1 MNPSDYPSIQQML
14 DSLKYLRE
22 ETFLLDERDET
33 HLWVV
38 SRWIDLLLDDTDYR
52 EMRNQPELLDEPD
65 DCGMLVEFL
74 PDLPGIGEGSKYI
87 IEISHQGADDITITI
102 SDDCQYDTCKITQKN
117 LYQLARMALV
127 ILLQTENLKT
137 RERNKNEHPG
147 K

>member
-1 MNPSDYPSIQQML
+1 MTDHPSIQQML

-22 ETFLLDERDET
+22 ETTLLDERDKT
-33 HLWVV
+33 HLRVV

-52 EMRNQPELLDEPD
+52 EMRNQPEFLDEPD

-102 SDDCQYDTCKITQKN
+102 SDNCPYGTCKITQKN
-117 LYQLARMALV
+117 LYQLARIALV
-127 ILLQTENLKT
+127 ILLQTEN
-137 RERNKNEHPG
+137 PG
-147 K
+147 NP

>member
-1 MNPSDYPSIQQML
+1 ML

-22 ETFLLDERDET
+22 ETTLLDERDT
-33 HLWVV
+33 HLRVV

-52 EMRNQPELLDEPD
+52 EMRNQPEFLDKPD
-65 DCGMLVEFL
+65 DCGVLVEFL

-102 SDDCQYDTCKITQKN
+102 SDDCQYGTCKITQKN

-137 RERNKNEHPG
+137 RERNKNGHPG

>member
-1 MNPSDYPSIQQML
+1 MTEHPSIQQML

-22 ETFLLDERDET
+22 ETTLLDERDKT

-38 SRWIDLLLDDTDYR
+38 SRWIELLLDDTDYR
-52 EMRNQPELLDEPD
+52 EMRNQPEFLDEPD
-65 DCGMLVEFL
+65 DCGLLVEFL
-74 PDLPGIGEGSKYI
+74 PDLPGIGAGAKYI

-102 SDDCQYDTCKITQKN
+102 SDDCQCGNCKITQKN

-127 ILLQTENLKT
+127 ILLQTENFKT

>member
-1 MNPSDYPSIQQML
+1 MTDHTSIQQML

-22 ETFLLDERDET
+22 ETTLLDEKDEK
-33 HLWVV
+33 HLRVV
-38 SRWIDLLLDDTDYR
+38 SSWIDLLLDDTDYR
-52 EMRNQPELLDEPD
+52 EMRNQPEFRDKPD
-65 DCGMLVEFL
+65 DCGTLVEFL
-74 PDLPGIGEGSKYI
+74 PDMPGIGAGAKYI

-102 SDDCQYDTCKITQKN
+102 SDDCKYDACKITQKN

-137 RERNKNEHPG
+137 RERNKNERPG

>member
-1 MNPSDYPSIQQML
+1 MTDHPSIQQML
-14 DSLKYLRE
+14 DSLKYLQE
-22 ETFLLDERDET
+22 ETTLLDERDKT

-38 SRWIDLLLDDTDYR
+38 SRWIDLLLDDTDYQ
-52 EMRNQPELLDEPD
+52 EMLNQPEFRDKPD
-65 DCGMLVEFL
+65 DYGTLVTFL
-74 PDLPGIGEGSKYI
+74 PNLPGIGEGSKYI

-102 SDDCQYDTCKITQKN
+102 SDDCQYDACKITQKN

-137 RERNKNEHPG
+137 REWNKNERPG

>member
-1 MNPSDYPSIQQML
+1 MTDHPSIQQML
-14 DSLKYLRE
+14 DSLTYLRE
-22 ETFLLDERDET
+22 ETTLLDEEDEK
-33 HLWVV
+33 HLRVV
-38 SRWIDLLLDDTDYR
+38 SRWINFLLDDTDYR
-52 EMRNQPELLDEPD
+52 EMRNQPEFRDKPD

-87 IEISHQGADDITITI
+87 IEISHQGPDDITIII
-102 SDDCQYDTCKITQKN
+102 SDDCQYGTCKITQKN

-137 RERNKNEHPG
+137 RERNKNGHPG

>member
-1 MNPSDYPSIQQML
+1 MTDHPSIQQML

-22 ETFLLDERDET
+22 ETTLLDERDKT
-33 HLWVV
+33 HLRVV
-38 SRWIDLLLDDTDYR
+38 SRWINLLLDDTDYR
-52 EMRNQPELLDEPD
+52 EMRNQPEFLDKPD
-65 DCGMLVEFL
+65 DCGVLVEFL

-102 SDDCQYDTCKITQKN
+102 SDDCQYGACKITQKN

-137 RERNKNEHPG
+137 RERNKNERPG